1 MFLLR
6 LKWKKLKAKSIILPS
21 LYRTFHHEGF
31 QIALQSTV
39 KPFYN
44 EFLGGSYSGVSCS
57 ISLYEHCIQHYGV
70 DGEGVDFTIL

>member
-1 MFLLR
+1 MFLLI

-39 KPFYN
+39 KPFYK
-44 EFLGGSYSGVSCS
+44 EFLRGSYSYISQG
-57 ISLYEHCIQHYGV
+57 ISLYGIDREK
-70 DGEGVDFTIL
+70 EDFRIL